1 MRERHLMREKICPNG
16 NFFMERFEHYG
27 LRKDAKGVNKS
38 KDKISAIKSSL
49 ANITPGIPDITFP

>member
-1 MRERHLMREKICPNG
+1 
-16 NFFMERFEHYG
+16 MERFEHYS

-38 KDKISAIKSSL
+38 KGKISAIKSCL